1 MTCDEAR
8 GLVPELALGI
18 LDGRQRAAAQAHV
31 ASCGPCRAELHRYS
45 EVVDELVTALPGAE
59 PPAGF
64 EQRALARIARSAGS
78 PPLRAPRRARGV
90 TRLPVAGRGRTAL
103 RFAAAVAAVAAVTGL
118 VGYRLGDHRP
128 ADLLRQATLTAGGRP
143 VGSVYFFAGAHPWV
157 YMAVTMPAAG
167 GSITC
172 QLEHGSRVLA
182 TVGSFQLYNG
192 RGGWGAPAP
201 VTAAVT
207 GARLLDATGAVLAEA
222 SFPG

>member
-1 MTCDEAR
+1 MTCDEA
-8 GLVPELALGI
+8 GELLPELALGI

-31 ASCGPCRAELHRYS
+31 ASCGPCRAELRRHS
-45 EVVDELVTALPGAE
+45 EVVDDLVTSVPGAE

-64 EQRALARIARSAGS
+64 EGRALARIAQSAGS
-78 PPLRAPRRARGV
+78 PPLATPRRARS
-90 TRLPVAGRGRTAL
+90 VAGRPAAGRRRRPL
-103 RFAAAVAAVAAVTGL
+103 QLAAAVAAVAAVTGL
-118 VGYRLGDHRP
+118 VGYRLGDHRTP
-128 ADLLRQATLTAGGRP
+128 SPLRQATLTSAGRP

-167 GSITC
+167 GTITC
-172 QLEHGSRVLA
+172 QLENGSRVLA

-192 RGGWGAPAP
+192 HGGWGAPAP

-207 GARLLDATGAVLAEA
+207 GARLVDATGAVLAEA